1 MKIYRTEYPRPELV
15 CENWTCLN
23 GEWDFA
29 LCPNL
34 TTPLERHPLTSNPR
48 WGRSYRIENEFPLRI
63 NVPFCPESELSGVGR
78 KDFIVACWYRKTLEI
93 DARPGKRYLV
103 NFEAVFHTA
112 NVFIGGVHVLE
123 HKGGYTPFS
132 VDVTDYIKDGKVE
145 IKMHVY
151 GDPRNHTQPSGKQS
165 PKTDS
170 YGCYYTR
177 STGIWQSVWL
187 EEVNEN
193 HLSGV
198 RLTPDLDN
206 GCLIA
211 ELDTKGKADK
221 IVTLTALFGGKRV
234 GETEIALNGV
244 NHGFATVALDE
255 IKPWSIENPQLY
267 DLEITVE
274 ANGAKDEVKSYF
286 GLRKLELDEKGL
298 KINDKRV
305 FQRLVL
311 DQGYHGKGVYIP
323 ETADEL
329 EKDILRSKAF
339 GFNGARLHER
349 VFERRF
355 LYLADVLGYIVW
367 GEYPNWGFNHTDP
380 ANFLCFLPE
389 WLESVERD
397 YNHPSVV
404 GWCPF
409 NENFNFFGVPQ
420 CGDLVRQVYLET
432 KRADKTRPVI
442 DVSWNYHVKTDIYDV
457 HDYEGNVEKFREK
470 FAAFEGNKVPD
481 AMEQD
486 YNGEP
491 YFLSEFGGFKWP
503 PEAAG
508 WAYGET
514 PKTETELAEKFAT
527 YIGILFGNPR
537 ICAFCYTQLT
547 DVEQEVNGL
556 YYYDRRDKFKPETVK
571 IIREAMDK
579 IAEYEKLD

>member
-15 CENWTCLN
+15 RENWTCLN

-34 TTPLERHPLTSNPR
+34 PQVLERHPLTSSRR
-48 WGRSYRIENEFPLRI
+48 WGREYNLGKDFPLKV
-63 NVPFCPESELSGVGR
+63 NVPFCPESELSGIGE
-78 KDFIVACWYRKTLEI
+78 KNFIVACRYRKVLKI
-93 DARPGKRYLV
+93 DPKPHKRYLV
-103 NFEAVFHTA
+103 NFEAVFHTT
-112 NVFIGGVHVLE
+112 NVFLNGEHVLE

-132 VDVTDYIKDGKVE
+132 VDVTDHIQNGEVE
-145 IKMHVY
+145 LQLHVY
-151 GDPRNHTQPSGKQS
+151 GDPRDVRQPSGKQS
-165 PKTDS
+165 PKSAS
-170 YGCYYTR
+170 YGCFYTR

-193 HLSGV
+193 RLVSV

-206 GCLIA
+206 GCVHA
-211 ELDTKGKADK
+211 EIVTAGNADK
-221 IVTLTALFGGKRV
+221 TVTLTALSGGKKV
-234 GETEIALNGV
+234 GEKTIKLVGV
-244 NHGFATVALDE
+244 NDGEATIELAE
-255 IKPWSIENPQLY
+255 IKPWSIETPYLY
-267 DLEITVE
+267 DLAITVT
-274 ANGAKDEVKSYF
+274 ANGEKDEVKSYF
-286 GLRKLELDEKGL
+286 GLRKLSLDDKGL

-311 DQGYHGKGVYIP
+311 DQGYWGKGVYLP
-323 ETADEL
+323 ESADDL

-355 LYLADVLGYIVW
+355 LYLADKLGYIVW
-367 GEYPNWGFNHTDP
+367 GEYPNWGFDHSDP
-380 ANFLCFLPE
+380 ANFLNFLPE

-397 YNHPSVV
+397 YNHPALI

-409 NENFNFFGVPQ
+409 NENFVFLGKWQ
-420 CGDLVRQVYLET
+420 CDDLVRQVYLET
-432 KRADKTRPVI
+432 KRADRTRPVI
-442 DVSWNYHVKTDIYDV
+442 DVSWNYHVQTDIYDV
-457 HDYEGNVEKFREK
+457 HDYEGDVAKFREK
-470 FAAFEGNKVPD
+470 FASFESGKVPD
-481 AMEQD
+481 AMDQD
-486 YNGEP
+486 YHGEP

-508 WAYGET
+508 WAYGEI
-514 PKTETELAEKFAT
+514 PKTEDALADKFVE
-527 YIGILFGNPR
+527 YLEILLGNPK

-571 IIREAMDK
+571 RIREAMIK
-579 IAEYEKLD
+579 RAAYEELD